1 MPKIVERNKKMT
13 LVKRMEDIPNFVNDA
28 EEQTFWETHALA
40 PELYSKNNNGSLL
53 ELPLPKSKLISL
65 RLERDLDKRLRHLA
79 KQKGTS
85 YQTLLKEFVLER
97 VYEEEKRL
105 GII

>member
-1 MPKIVERNKKMT
+1 MPKTIERKQIMT
-13 LVKRMEDIPNFVNDA
+13 LIKRVEDIPNFANES
-28 EEQTFWETHALA
+28 EEQTFWETHSVAS
-40 PELYSKNNNGSLL
+40 ELYSKNHNENLL
-53 ELPLPKSKLISL
+53 TLPLPKSKLISL
-65 RLERDLDKRLRHLA
+65 RLERDLDKRLRNLA